1 MSELW
6 QPVDDEV
13 LPETAPLDIP
23 ACGTGPRPALISIPT
38 LRNPATLSG
47 LNASISQFPRGLSV
61 FHINAQSIKRHHSE
75 IVHVLSEASA
85 HVLLISETW
94 LKSNASSDIISI
106 PKYKLLRNDRNII
119 KVNFKEK
126 SGGGVAMFV
135 RDDIIC
141 KIIKT
146 STTNSPSLEYM
157 FVDMMIGTKH
167 LLVGVVYWPPNTGTL
182 LELEESLSELTDKY
196 QDIIIMGDFNCDLR
210 NPVTKSAT
218 NFIHTFNSYNL
229 QILKLNP
236 THSSSKT
243 ESWIDHLIVS
253 DISKVLL
260 YGQFPVP
267 GISNHDLLFVVYS
280 VKCTKYK
287 NKTIHYRDY
296 KNLDLAAFQVDSER
310 APWHEVYQQ
319 YSLDSKVNVFN
330 GIITDILTSTLHGK
344 LLVSRGLLLHGLQTN

>member
-1 MSELW
+1 
-6 QPVDDEV
+6 
-13 LPETAPLDIP
+13 
-23 ACGTGPRPALISIPT
+23 
-38 LRNPATLSG
+38 
-47 LNASISQFPRGLSV
+47 
-61 FHINAQSIKRHHSE
+61 
-75 IVHVLSEASA
+75 
-85 HVLLISETW
+85 
-94 LKSNASSDIISI
+94 
-106 PKYKLLRNDRNII
+106 
-119 KVNFKEK
+119 
-126 SGGGVAMFV
+126 MFV

-210 NPVTKSAT
+210 NPITKSAT

-280 VKCTKYK
+280 AKCTKYK

-330 GIITDILTSTLHGK
+330 GIITDIFNKHAPWKTSRVTRPAAPWLTNELKVLMKDRNSAYSRFRATKTDENEKEYKK
-344 LLVSRGLLLHGLQTN
+344 LRNYVKQQVRNAKIRYYHNLFQKIPVRREYGAR